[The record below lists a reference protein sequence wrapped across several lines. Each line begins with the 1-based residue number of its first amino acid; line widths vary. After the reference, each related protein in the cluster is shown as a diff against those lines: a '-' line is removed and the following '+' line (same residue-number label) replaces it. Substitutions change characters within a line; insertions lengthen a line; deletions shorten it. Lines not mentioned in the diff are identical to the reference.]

1 MPSSPNNQPVIDSS
15 RRRARS
21 ARLVRWGG
29 VGLLL
34 AAAGAG
40 LIYLG
45 PQLAARLRPPV
56 PTPACVEPALTLG
69 EFRFRIQ
76 TLQRAADG
84 RLAVPPGTPDI
95 AYWIEGTQ
103 PNYVFAL
110 SFASP
115 NPSLEDAIEPGDE
128 ATIVWADCGRDEYVV
143 RAVETGRPDDWT
155 LFDQSTSGITVFVQT
170 GPSAEG
176 FVVRGRRPETQ
187 IVDTPGPTEANTIQA
202 EVSFLETA
210 TSPDGAT
217 LRLSIAIKNTGLTA
231 FTLADGDISLA
242 AENAA
247 PLAPLSVEPAL
258 PRELQPGAGE
268 TLFITFPRPAGAAA
282 VFRILDFSVDLYY

>member
-1 MPSSPNNQPVIDSS
+1 M
-15 RRRARS
+15 
-21 ARLVRWGG
+21 
-29 VGLLL
+29 
-34 AAAGAG
+34 
-40 LIYLG
+40 
-45 PQLAARLRPPV
+45 
-56 PTPACVEPALTLG
+56 
-69 EFRFRIQ
+69 
-76 TLQRAADG
+76 
-84 RLAVPPGTPDI
+84 
-95 AYWIEGTQ
+95 
-103 PNYVFAL
+103 
-110 SFASP
+110 
-115 NPSLEDAIEPGDE
+115 
-128 ATIVWADCGRDEYVV
+128 
-143 RAVETGRPDDWT
+143 
-155 LFDQSTSGITVFVQT
+155 FVQT
-170 GPSAEG
+170 SPSAQG
-176 FVVRGRRPETQ
+176 FVIRGGRPEAQ